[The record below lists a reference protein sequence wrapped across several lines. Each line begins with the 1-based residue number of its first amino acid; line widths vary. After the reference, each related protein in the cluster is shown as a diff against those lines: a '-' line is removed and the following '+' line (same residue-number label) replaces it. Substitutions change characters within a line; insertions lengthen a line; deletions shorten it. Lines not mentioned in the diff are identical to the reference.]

1 MPFRLEPSSLP
12 ENSIGDRY
20 LKLCLT
26 LFLFLLLARS
36 SFGQQEQSSD
46 FESLLSA
53 AQQAQGANNYAAA
66 AADYKRAVELRRD
79 IPELWANLGLMQ
91 HETGNY
97 TAAILSFQ
105 QANRLKPS
113 LYVPNLFLG
122 IDYVHMGKTR
132 EAIPLLLKAEKM
144 NETDPLPALT
154 LGRAY
159 SSLAEYPQAIHEF
172 QRAIHIDPNQSSA
185 WFAMGIAYLHQV
197 EADSRTMAGDNSSS
211 AYAQALFAES
221 LVKQSRYKE
230 ATTFY
235 QTALSAADQPPCL
248 QSETGFAYL
257 AQGERQKASLA
268 FKSDRDAHPECS
280 LALLGEAR
288 LQIDNGSDADA
299 LLLLEQA
306 WNADHGFLRSNASL
320 LFEKLSSE
328 RTKSFQDFLSQQHA
342 AAKLDEN
349 LYTLLFNTSNGTAND
364 AASPN
369 TNSSPSPSSE
379 KLARKSYLSGQ
390 YDLCARQLKNALPGG
405 DADALRM
412 LAACS
417 FFTGDYQLS
426 SDAGRALRALPSHP
440 TAAALYWSI
449 KANEKLALAS
459 LERFEQLEPDSA
471 RSHILLGDIYRQRE
485 RYDDAQHEY
494 ARALEL
500 SPNDPAALLGLASA
514 FLDDAKLD
522 QALETAQKALALNPD
537 DPETNLLA
545 GETLIA
551 QHKFTDAEP
560 FLLKSLKAK
569 PQMLPHVHALL
580 GDAYAADGK
589 TQEAIDQI
597 KLGLESD
604 QDGGL
609 HYKLARLYAKIG
621 DKADEAIAIEQTK
634 ALQKKRRAAAIIAFE
649 DSHSSTLDDAP

>member
-1 MPFRLEPSSLP
+1 MPFQLEPSSLP

-26 LFLFLLLARS
+26 LFLFLLLAGPA
-36 SFGQQEQSSD
+36 FGQQDQPSD
-46 FESLLSA
+46 FESLLTA

-91 HETGNY
+91 HETGDY
-97 TAAILSFQ
+97 SAAILSFQ

-122 IDYVHMGKTR
+122 IDYVHTGKTKD
-132 EAIPLLLKAEKM
+132 AIPLLLKAEKM

-172 QRAIHIDPNQSSA
+172 QRTIHIDPNQSSA
-185 WFAMGIAYLHQV
+185 WFAIGITYLHQV
-197 EADSRTMAGDNSSS
+197 EADSRTMTGEDSNS

-221 LVKQSRYKE
+221 LVKQSRFKE

-248 QSETGFAYL
+248 QSEIGFAYL
-257 AQGERQKASLA
+257 TQGETQKAGLA
-268 FKSDRDAHPECS
+268 FKTDRDSHPECS

-288 LQIDNGSDADA
+288 LQIDAGSNADA
-299 LLLLEQA
+299 LPLLQQA
-306 WNADHGFLRSNASL
+306 WDADHGFLRSNASL
-320 LFEKLSSE
+320 LFEKLSAE
-328 RTKSFQDFLSQQHA
+328 RTKSFQDFLNQQHSS
-342 AAKLDEN
+342 AKLDEN
-349 LYTLLFNTSNGTAND
+349 LYTSLTNASNGIAQD
-364 AASPN
+364 ATSLN
-369 TNSSPSPSSE
+369 TNTPQPSSNE

-390 YDLCARQLKNALPGG
+390 YDLCARQLKNALPSG

-412 LAACS
+412 LAACA

-494 ARALEL
+494 TRALEL
-500 SPNDPAALLGLASA
+500 TPNDPAALLGLASA
-514 FLDDAKLD
+514 YFGDAKID
-522 QALETAQKALALNPD
+522 QALETAQKALALNPE

-545 GETLIA
+545 AEVLIA
-551 QHKFTDAEP
+551 QHKASDAEP
-560 FLLKSLKAK
+560 FLLKSLNAK

-580 GDAYAADGK
+580 GEAYAADGK
-589 TQEAIDQI
+589 TQQAIEQI

-634 ALQKKRRAAAIIAFE
+634 ALQKKRRAGAVIAFE
-649 DSHSSTLDDAP
+649 DSHPSTLDDAP